1 MKKES
6 NPFGHPFHLWPPVVM
21 EAWKD
26 LPQSNGH
33 NAPFTER
40 FREAYREWAKK
51 WKAEGVPLWP
61 AMVNSYKNLD
71 RKKRV

>member
-1 MKKES
+1 
-6 NPFGHPFHLWPPVVM
+6 M

-71 RKKRV
+71 RKKRA